1 MVTRRGLASLA
12 AAAAAVAAAAAAST
26 LTPAAAA
33 VWSSESSLERAAG
46 RGAGCAAA
54 APATPFNASALGT
67 YSAAFECYRP
77 RSPLRLIVRS
87 KAVVMT
93 DEDGGGYNVA
103 CAGDVLALRWGRAW
117 ERRPYFN
124 IKPGVDINAAFGSYN
139 LPARFGGSCNA
150 VRAEL
155 GIADVEVEPWGAART
170 DFVRLLCLMVRLAR
184 RVRDFRCDS
193 INGPVRFEPAVL
205 DTPLASLVVF
215 LESIAYRYNVPV

>member
-1 MVTRRGLASLA
+1 MVTRRGLAGLA
-12 AAAAAVAAAAAAST
+12 VAAAAVAAAATA
-26 LTPAAAA
+26 LQPAAAA
-33 VWSSESSLERAAG
+33 VWPTESSLALAVDRN
-46 RGAGCAAA
+46 GARCAAS
-54 APATPFNASALGT
+54 APSTPFNASALGT

-77 RSPLRLIVRS
+77 RSPVRLIVRP

-103 CAGDVLALRWGRAW
+103 CAGDVIALRWGRAW

-124 IKPGVDINAAFGSYN
+124 IKPGVDINASFGSYN
-139 LPARFGGSCNA
+139 LPDRFGGSCNA

-155 GIADVEVEPWGAART
+155 GISDVEVEPWGAARS
-170 DFVRLLCLMVRLAR
+170 DFVRLLCMMVRLAR

-193 INGPVRFEPAVL
+193 INAFPRFEPALL
-205 DTPLASLVVF
+205 DTPMASLVVF